1 MVACTIFNAR
11 APIPPF
17 GDPVHT
23 LPRFQRVSSLS
34 ALTAATLI
42 LASAM
47 PALHAQAAPAERRA
61 DRLALQDYLDWEDV
75 QDPQLSPDGRQ
86 LVFTRRWIDK
96 MNDKWESSLWIMNAD
111 GTRSRFLVN
120 GSGPKWSPDGAR
132 IAYTAATPAAAP
144 TGMPAIAPTTQIFVK
159 WMDAEGA
166 VTQLTRLTESPNNIE
181 WSPDG
186 KWLAFSM
193 QVPARTDWHIDMPA
207 VPKGAKWTDP
217 PRIVQKLNYR
227 ADRQGFI
234 EDGNAHLFILSAD
247 NGGTPRQITSG
258 AYNHGAPHWMPDGKS
273 LVFSG
278 LRTANAE
285 YQWRE
290 SDIYRIDIAT
300 SNVVQ
305 LTNRRGPDGQPTP
318 SPDGKW
324 IAYTGYDST
333 SDTWVDAKLY
343 LMNSDGTGHRVLL
356 PKWDRTPTDLTWAK
370 DGSGI
375 YFNAE
380 SEGARNLYM
389 ATLAGDVK
397 PVTTGRQVLTV
408 TSINANGSAV
418 GVMSTASHPTDVVAF
433 NMKSPAAIKWLTNVN
448 DDVLMGKTLGQT
460 DEIWF
465 TSKDGTKVQGWI
477 VKPPDFDSAKKYP
490 LILDIHGGPHS
501 MYNLGFSFARQ
512 DQAANGYVSLYT
524 NPRGSTGYGSAFG
537 NAIKNAY
544 PGKDFDDLMAAVDT
558 VVGRGYVDTKNLFV
572 YGCSGGGVLT
582 AWIVGHTNRFA
593 AASSNCPVINW
604 VSFVGTTDGASW
616 YYNFEKLP
624 WEDPT
629 EHLKRSPLM
638 YVGNVTTPTMLM
650 TGVNDLRTPMEQ
662 TEQFYRAL
670 KLRKIPTAMIRFN
683 DEWHGTSSKP
693 SNFLRTQLY
702 MRSWFQRYGSRENKV
717 AAKE

>member
-42 LASAM
+42 LASTM

-144 TGMPAIAPTTQIFVK
+144 TGMPAIAPATQIFVK

-343 LMNSDGTGHRVLL
+343 LMSSNGTGHRVLL

-408 TSINANGSAV
+408 TSINANGTAV